1 MDLKASSCLL
11 SMLARCRLA
20 LIYSAGLSFLV
31 TSFAQAAGLL
41 VAVDD
46 SYDIPPSQFL
56 QVEPFGVLENDTL
69 DGENAGESGATATLL
84 TDVSK
89 GSLTCPGADPDPGLC
104 SDGSFEYTPG
114 AGFDGTDSF
123 VYRAVFGG
131 ETSGPATVTLSAC
144 DAGPLLFSCWH
155 ETAFLAKLSEL
166 GYSTFQESFEAAAW
180 DIARS
185 PVSTGSVSSQ
195 GIVWTSNHTA
205 TNNITTGTGP
215 ARTGIYG
222 VFDPNHGIATGTPT
236 QCDIDNPPEHCLYHD
251 GFSGST
257 LPGMTALHGV
267 GGYISGTNGANPA
280 IVLNGTTEVRFSPVF
295 NFQFIGVIDASASG
309 FTHFEFREVDG
320 KIGQALFI
328 FGDDF
333 TFTGTPILADG
344 DLAPWNNPD
353 GLINAADVL
362 IATQLVLGLRSPGT
376 LQYAH
381 GDMNTDSVIDVADL
395 ILITQ
400 TAL

>member
-1 MDLKASSCLL
+1 MDISPSSCLL
-11 SMLARCRLA
+11 SMLTKCRQA
-20 LIYSAGLSFLV
+20 LVCSAGLFFFV
-31 TSFAQAAGLL
+31 AGFAHADVL
-41 VAVDD
+41 VAIDD

-69 DGENAGESGATATLL
+69 NDENAGESGATATLL

-89 GSLTCPGADPDPGLC
+89 GTLTCPDIGPGLC

-123 VYRAVFGG
+123 IYRAVSG
-131 ETSGPATVTLSAC
+131 TDISGPTTVTLSAC

-185 PVSTGSVSSQ
+185 PVSANSVSSQ

-205 TNNITTGTGP
+205 TNNITTGAG
-215 ARTGIYG
+215 AGRTGMYG
-222 VFDPNHGIATGTPT
+222 VFDPNHGVATGTPI

-267 GGYISGTNGANPA
+267 GGYIEGTYGANPA
-280 IVLNGTTEVRFSPVF
+280 IVLDGTTEIGFSPVF
-295 NFQFIGVIDASASG
+295 GFQFIGVIDASAAG

-333 TFTGTPILADG
+333 TFTGTPFIADG
-344 DLAPWNNPD
+344 DLAPWDNPD
-353 GLINAADVL
+353 GFINAADIL
-362 IATQLVLGLRSPGT
+362 IATQLILGQRSPGD
-376 LQYAH
+376 LQFAH
-381 GDMNTDSVIDVADL
+381 GDMNADSVIDVADL
-395 ILITQ
+395 ILIIQ
-400 TAL
+400 AVL

>member
-1 MDLKASSCLL
+1 
-11 SMLARCRLA
+11 MLTKCRQA
-20 LIYSAGLSFLV
+20 LVCSAGLFFFV
-31 TSFAQAAGLL
+31 AGFAHADVL
-41 VAVDD
+41 VAIDD

-69 DGENAGESGATATLL
+69 NDENAGESGATATLL

-89 GSLTCPGADPDPGLC
+89 GTLTCPDIGPGLC

-123 VYRAVFGG
+123 IYRAVSG
-131 ETSGPATVTLSAC
+131 TDISGPTTVTLSAC

-166 GYSTFQESFEAAAW
+166 GYSTFQESFETAAW
-180 DIARS
+180 NIARS
-185 PVSTGSVSSQ
+185 PTSSNSVSSQ

-205 TNNITTGTGP
+205 TNNITTGAGP
-215 ARTGIYG
+215 ARTGMYG
-222 VFDPNHGIATGTPT
+222 VFDPNHGVATGTPT

-267 GGYISGTNGANPA
+267 GGYIEGTYGANP
-280 IVLNGTTEVRFSPVF
+280 
-295 NFQFIGVIDASASG
+295 FQFIGVIDASAAG

-333 TFTGTPILADG
+333 TFTGTPFIADG
-344 DLAPWNNPD
+344 DLAPWDNPD
-353 GLINAADVL
+353 GFINAADIL
-362 IATQLVLGLRSPGT
+362 IATQLILGQRSPGD
-376 LQYAH
+376 LQFAH
-381 GDMNTDSVIDVADL
+381 GDMNADSVIDVADL
-395 ILITQ
+395 ILIIQ
-400 TAL
+400 AVL

>member
-1 MDLKASSCLL
+1 MGLSSLSCLL
-11 SMLARCRLA
+11 PISARCRLA
-20 LIYSAGLSFLV
+20 LVCSVGLFFFVAG
-31 TSFAQAAGLL
+31 FAQAAVL

-46 SYDIPPSQFL
+46 SYDIPPSRFL
-56 QVEPFGVLENDTL
+56 EVEPVGVLENDTL
-69 DGENAGESGATATLL
+69 DDENAGESGATATLL

-89 GSLTCPGADPDPGLC
+89 GTLTCPGIGPGLC
-104 SDGSFEYTPG
+104 SNGSFEYRPG

-123 VYRAVFGG
+123 VYRAEAGND
-131 ETSGPATVTLSAC
+131 TSDPATVTLSAC

-166 GYSTFQESFEAAAW
+166 GYSTIQESFEATAW
-180 DIARS
+180 EIARS
-185 PVSTGSVSSQ
+185 PLSADSVISQ

-205 TNNITTGTGP
+205 TNNITTGSGP
-215 ARTGIYG
+215 ARTGMYG
-222 VFDPNHGIATGTPT
+222 VFDPNHGIATGTPA
-236 QCDIDNPPEHCLYHD
+236 QCDIDNPPAHCLYHD

-257 LPGMTALHGV
+257 LPGRTPLHGV
-267 GGYISGTNGANPA
+267 GGYITGTYGAKPA
-280 IVLNGTTEVRFSPVF
+280 IVLDGTTEVRFSPVF
-295 NFQFIGVIDASASG
+295 DFQFIGVIDASATG

-333 TFTGTPILADG
+333 TFTGTAFIADG
-344 DLAPWNNPD
+344 DLAPWDNPD

-362 IATQLVLGLRSPGT
+362 IATQLVLGLRTPGT

-381 GDMNTDSVIDVADL
+381 GDMNADSVIDVADL
-395 ILITQ
+395 ILIIQ
-400 TAL
+400 AAL

>member
-1 MDLKASSCLL
+1 MP
-11 SMLARCRLA
+11 
-20 LIYSAGLSFLV
+20 
-31 TSFAQAAGLL
+31 
-41 VAVDD
+41 AVDVD
-46 SYDIPPSQFL
+46 EISSGPGL
-56 QVEPFGVLENDTL
+56 FGW
-69 DGENAGESGATATLL
+69 AA
-84 TDVSK
+84 
-89 GSLTCPGADPDPGLC
+89 LTCHGFRT
-104 SDGSFEYTPG
+104 GSR
-114 AGFDGTDSF
+114 S
-123 VYRAVFGG
+123 GG
-131 ETSGPATVTLSAC
+131 ETSGSATVTLSAC
-144 DAGPLLFSCWH
+144 DVGPLIFSCWH

-185 PVSTGSVSSQ
+185 PASADSVSSQ

-215 ARTGIYG
+215 ARTGMYG
-222 VFDPNHGIATGTPT
+222 VFDPNHGAATGTPT
-236 QCDIDNPPEHCLYHD
+236 ECDIDNPPEHCLYHD

-257 LPGMTALHGV
+257 LPGMTPLHGV
-267 GGYISGTNGANPA
+267 GGYITGTYGANPA
-280 IVLNGTTEVRFSPVF
+280 IVLDGTTEVRFSPVF
-295 NFQFIGVIDASASG
+295 GFQFFGVIDASASG

-344 DLAPWNNPD
+344 DLAPWDNPD
-353 GLINAADVL
+353 GMVNAADVL
-362 IATQLVLGLRSPGT
+362 IATQLVLGLRTPGN

-381 GDMNTDSVIDVADL
+381 GDMNADSVIDVADL
-395 ILITQ
+395 ILIIQ

>member
-1 MDLKASSCLL
+1 MTISSSSCLL
-11 SMLARCRLA
+11 SMLTNCRQA
-20 LIYSAGLSFLV
+20 LVCSAGLFLFV
-31 TSFAQAAGLL
+31 TGFAQAAVL
-41 VAVDD
+41 VAADD
-46 SYDIPPSQFL
+46 SYGIPPSQTL
-56 QVEPFGVLENDTL
+56 LVEPVGVLENDTL

-89 GSLTCPGADPDPGLC
+89 GTLTCPGIGPGLC

-114 AGFDGTDSF
+114 ADFDGTDSF
-123 VYRAVFGG
+123 VYQAVFGG
-131 ETSGPATVTLSAC
+131 ETSGSATVTLSAC
-144 DAGPLLFSCWH
+144 DAGPLIFSCWH

-180 DIARS
+180 DTARS
-185 PVSTGSVSSQ
+185 PVSADSVSSQ

-215 ARTGIYG
+215 ARTGMYG
-222 VFDPNHGIATGTPT
+222 VFDPNHGVATGTPT
-236 QCDIDNPPEHCLYHD
+236 QCDIDNPPTHCLYHD

-267 GGYISGTNGANPA
+267 GGYITGTYGAKPA
-280 IVLNGTTEVRFSPVF
+280 IVLDGTTEVGFGPVF
-295 NFQFIGVIDASASG
+295 NFQFIGVIDTSASG
-309 FTHFEFREVDG
+309 FTHFEFRELDG

-362 IATQLVLGLRSPGT
+362 IATQLVLGQRTPGN

-381 GDMNTDSVIDVADL
+381 GDMNADNVIDVADL
-395 ILITQ
+395 ILIIQ
-400 TAL
+400 AAL

>member
-1 MDLKASSCLL
+1 MDISSSSCLL
-11 SMLARCRLA
+11 SILAKCRLA
-20 LIYSAGLSFLV
+20 LVCSAGLFFFV
-31 TSFAQAAGLL
+31 AGFAQAAVL

-46 SYDIPPSQFL
+46 RYGIPPSQFL

-69 DGENAGESGATATLL
+69 DDENAGESGATATLL

-89 GSLTCPGADPDPGLC
+89 GTLTCPGIGPGLC
-104 SDGSFEYTPG
+104 SDGSFEYTPST
-114 AGFDGTDSF
+114 GFDGTDSF
-123 VYRAVFGG
+123 VYQAVSGSN
-131 ETSGPATVTLSAC
+131 TSGPATVTLSAC

-166 GYSTFQESFEAAAW
+166 GYNTFQEGFEAAAW

-185 PVSTGSVSSQ
+185 PVSADSVISQ

-215 ARTGIYG
+215 ARTGMYG
-222 VFDPNHGIATGTPT
+222 VFDPNHGVATGTST
-236 QCDIDNPPEHCLYHD
+236 QCDIDNPPAHCLYHD

-257 LPGMTALHGV
+257 QPGMAPLHGV
-267 GGYISGTNGANPA
+267 GGYIEGTYGAKPA
-280 IVLNGTTEVRFSPVF
+280 IILDGTTQVDFSKVF
-295 NFQFIGVIDASASG
+295 GYQFIGVIDASATG
-309 FTHFEFREVDG
+309 FTHFEFREIDG

-344 DLAPWNNPD
+344 DLAPWDNPD
-353 GLINAADVL
+353 GMINAADVL
-362 IATQLVLGLRSPGT
+362 IATQLVLGLRIPGD

-381 GDMNTDSVIDVADL
+381 GDMNADSVIDVADL
-395 ILITQ
+395 ILIIQ